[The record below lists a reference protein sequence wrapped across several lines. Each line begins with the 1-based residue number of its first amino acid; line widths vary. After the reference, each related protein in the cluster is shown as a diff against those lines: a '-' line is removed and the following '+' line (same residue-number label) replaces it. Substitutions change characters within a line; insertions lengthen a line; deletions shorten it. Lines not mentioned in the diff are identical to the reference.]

1 MQIGLTAFMVA
12 LVASWSERKA
22 TALTTQPC
30 ALVPVD
36 RTSLAHDMEQ
46 SAFPLLVWG
55 RCSVALDRAHP
66 AVAILLSSSKWRK
79 ETPRWYPT

>member
-1 MQIGLTAFMVA
+1 MQIGLTAFIVA

-22 TALTTQPC
+22 TALTTQQC

-46 SAFPLLVWG
+46 SAFYTRSG
-55 RCSVALDRAHP
+55 RVR
-66 AVAILLSSSKWRK
+66 
-79 ETPRWYPT
+79 